1 MCALPEKNLL
11 KGESREKRT
20 AGTGVPSPRD
30 DRVRGES
37 HETGICSRSGYD
49 EGKEDHEGDAGRDRR
64 CLRQRLPQIPENR
77 DSFNILFPSTRTI
90 VSRGNILIALMDIVV
105 YSEAEIHSSSVS
117 GPVS

>member
-1 MCALPEKNLL
+1 MLPEKNLL

-20 AGTGVPSPRD
+20 AGTGVPSPHH
-30 DRVRGES
+30 DRVRGER
-37 HETGICSRSGYD
+37 HETGISSRSGYVIR
-49 EGKEDHEGDAGRDRR
+49 GKEDHEGDAGRDRR

-90 VSRGNILIALMDIVV
+90 VSRENILIALMDIVV